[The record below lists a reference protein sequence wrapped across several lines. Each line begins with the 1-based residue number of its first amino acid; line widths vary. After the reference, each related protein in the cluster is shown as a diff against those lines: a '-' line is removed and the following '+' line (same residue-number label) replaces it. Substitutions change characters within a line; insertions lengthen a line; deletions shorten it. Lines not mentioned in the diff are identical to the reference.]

1 MKKKLMAA
9 LTASSVAVMAAGA
22 TLAAYAEPEQEEQIT
37 DEEGTFS
44 YGVDSKC
51 LRIDKP
57 EGFENWKTAGRDPNE
72 IKEVSF
78 LTYWDETMREVPA
91 GEFEGFTNIER
102 VVFGYYGITL
112 IGENA
117 FKGCTSLTN
126 VGFMKATWGDS
137 ITIGNSA
144 FEGCTSISQLDL
156 SGTRVTEI
164 GESAFKDC
172 TSISQLILWKDYA
185 NNSYVEKIGKSA
197 FQGCTGLLDFTYGA
211 TLKEIG
217 ESAFEGCINLGMIEE
232 TPNEET
238 NNSDTIIY
246 LHGIRHEN
254 TVGLGL
260 ETIGDRA
267 FYGCEKLTAFEFP
280 RDVKT
285 IGDYAFANC
294 ASLYIAEMSNCEQ
307 LESIGNYAF
316 FNCLSLIQV
325 DFPGCQDYKSNF
337 NRFTRAS
344 QKHTIGEGA
353 FRNCS
358 WLEGVLLSPDVGYV
372 APGAFYKCKNLK
384 YIGYPVIEATPEVT
398 NFEIKIDVEHST
410 QDPPNPPQ
418 NSKSAVYERSST
430 LLAAPGE
437 SENSES
443 ETPDESDNSET
454 VTIYVPPEVTVFSV
468 KTMTSAEKFDLI
480 NEYFNRLAKEKLA
493 EVGLEYDDQI
503 VVAYPQNRPSSPSS
517 FSGEYNSAYFGVYI
531 KFGTNP
537 NKDEDLFNYCKQL
550 YNDEYSRWEKDVEAN
565 KKWEA
570 FVNEHPEA
578 KDIPNQIT
586 GTAEYKNLEAIK
598 NKSFRCLAIVHEPT
612 SKDGEPLDTGII
624 LPEKFSSNDADIYS
638 ITRADGTVDIVD
650 LPVLGQ
656 VNKNGPTYYYYDFSK
671 MEALGYNFIPNVY
684 HGSQHQ
690 TFRSAE
696 DVDDPK
702 ASGLYG
708 NNTGETLIMRYPII
722 PLRPYDD
729 LNPPSSSSE
738 PSTTTSPGGNPPSG
752 GTSNP
757 PALPPTPNT
766 DDPIEPDPGDS
777 ESSEPESSEPDTS
790 DKGLSDQLHNDNDNS
805 TPNSEPDDDNPGT
818 GVGACFLAP
827 IVLIGAATIVVAAK
841 RRKMK

>member
-1 MKKKLMAA
+1 MKKKLMAV

-51 LRIDKP
+51 LRIEKP
-57 EGFENWKTAGRDPNE
+57 EGFENWKTAGIDPNE

-117 FKGCTSLTN
+117 FKGCTSLTDI
-126 VGFMKATWGDS
+126 VFITSSTSGHVD
-137 ITIGNSA
+137 ITIGKSA

-156 SGTRVTEI
+156 SGTWVTEI

-267 FYGCEKLTAFEFP
+267 FYGCEKLTVFEFP

-285 IGDYAFANC
+285 IGNYAFANC
-294 ASLYIAEMSNCEQ
+294 ASLCLAEMRDCRQ
-307 LESIGNYAF
+307 LESIGDYAF
-316 FNCLSLIQV
+316 FNCLSLTQI
-325 DFPGCQDYKSNF
+325 DFPGYENYETNF
-337 NRFTRAS
+337 NRFTPAA

-398 NFEIKIDVEHST
+398 NFEIKIDAEHST

-430 LLAAPGE
+430 LLAAPEE
-437 SENSES
+437 SENSEG
-443 ETPDESDNSET
+443 ESNNSET

-468 KTMTSAEKFDLI
+468 KPTTSAEKFDLI

-493 EVGLEYDDQI
+493 EVGLTYNDQI
-503 VVAYPQNRPSSPSS
+503 VVAYPNRPSSPSS
-517 FSGEYNSAYFGVYI
+517 FFGEYNSAYLGVYI
-531 KFGTNP
+531 KFGTNSY
-537 NKDEDLFNYCKQL
+537 NIDNDLFNYCKQL
-550 YNDEYSRWEKDVEAN
+550 YNEEYSRWEQDYEAY

-570 FVNEHPEA
+570 FANENSDA
-578 KDIPNQIT
+578 KSIWDQIT
-586 GTAEYKNLEAIK
+586 NTSEYKNLEAIK

-624 LPEKFSSNDADIYS
+624 LPEKFARDADIYS
-638 ITRADGTVDIVD
+638 ITRTDGTVDIVD
-650 LPVLGQ
+650 LPVLDEVKQ
-656 VNKNGPTYYYYDFSK
+656 NYSSDYIYDFSK
-671 MEALGYNFIPNVY
+671 MEALGYNFIPNVNY
-684 HGSQHQ
+684 GPGHA
-690 TFRSAE
+690 TYRSWE
-696 DVDDPK
+696 DVENPK

-708 NNTGETLIMRYPII
+708 NNTGETLIKQYPII

-805 TPNSEPDDDNPGT
+805 TPNSEPDDNPGT